1 MIDEETEGRVG
12 DKEKQHDG
20 MRDLDQVVVAASEVE
35 LRLRER
41 SHLNHDRRGDANY
54 EQNRRRHQ
62 RFRQS
67 DFLMDD
73 VTDTEAD
80 DVEL

>member
-1 MIDEETEGRVG
+1 MIDEEIEGRVG

-20 MRDLDQVVVAASEVE
+20 IRNVDQVVVAATEVE
-35 LRLRER
+35 LWLRER
-41 SHLNHDRRGDANY
+41 SHLNHDRRGEANY

-67 DFLMDD
+67 NFF
-73 VTDTEAD
+73 EGRRHGYGR
-80 DVEL
+80 